1 MMSYTYAQPNT
12 VSHQVYK
19 YSRLG
24 QFAAQT
30 IQFRQVNSF
39 TEDTPKAIKHFIPM
53 ATHSFL
59 VPTHLMNERMYLY
72 TAHITY
78 YYTSDSL

>member
-1 MMSYTYAQPNT
+1 MMMSYTYAQPNT
-12 VSHQVYK
+12 VSHQVNK

-59 VPTHLMNERMYLY
+59 LLY
-72 TAHITY
+72 IRLTMKNLIGREHSIN
-78 YYTSDSL
+78 SQ